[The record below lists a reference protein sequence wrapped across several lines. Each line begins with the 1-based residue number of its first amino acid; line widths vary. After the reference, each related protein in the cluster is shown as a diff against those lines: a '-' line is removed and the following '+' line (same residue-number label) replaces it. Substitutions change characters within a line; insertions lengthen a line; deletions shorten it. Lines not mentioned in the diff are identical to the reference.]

1 MVRLSKDFFFPKF
14 LFLLDEEKIPID
26 FNPNQTCL
34 FCINRQEY
42 FSPKNL
48 NQNNT
53 NLWFNDD
60 ADPLINEDENSPL
73 DLSLKSTANLK

>member
-1 MVRLSKDFFFPKF
+1 MVRLSKAFFLPKF

-42 FSPKNL
+42 FSTKNL